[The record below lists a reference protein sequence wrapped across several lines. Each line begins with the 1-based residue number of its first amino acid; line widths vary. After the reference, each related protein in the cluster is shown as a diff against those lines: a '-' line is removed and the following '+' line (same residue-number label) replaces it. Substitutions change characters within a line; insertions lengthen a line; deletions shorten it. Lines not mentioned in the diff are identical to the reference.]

1 MCTLSGTARWL
12 SRAALACL
20 VAAPTLAAAPAVAV
34 AAQARPKAPAVLPAA
49 EAKDHVGERR
59 TVEMTV
65 QSSNDYARGQS
76 FYLDSEASPR
86 DPNNLAVVITY
97 RSAEAFRKAGIEDPA
112 AYYRGKT
119 LHVTGTIVHAERPN
133 QNRIYVTDPSQIE
146 VTGAPLDTAETDEEN
161 ETGRR

>member
-1 MCTLSGTARWL
+1 MTMRCRPARLRSLLTATVACCVVWL
-12 SRAALACL
+12 PSL
-20 VAAPTLAAAPAVAV
+20 V
-34 AAQARPKAPAVLPAA
+34 AAQARPKANDAVIPSA
-49 EAKDHVGERR
+49 EAKAHVGERC
-59 TVEMTV
+59 TIEMVV

-97 RSAEAFRKAGIEDPA
+97 RSAQAFRKAEISDPV

-119 LHVTGTIVHAERPN
+119 IRVTGTIVHAERPN

-146 VTGAPLDTAETDEEN
+146 VVKAPLDNVEGGGEN
-161 ETGRR
+161 GPGSP